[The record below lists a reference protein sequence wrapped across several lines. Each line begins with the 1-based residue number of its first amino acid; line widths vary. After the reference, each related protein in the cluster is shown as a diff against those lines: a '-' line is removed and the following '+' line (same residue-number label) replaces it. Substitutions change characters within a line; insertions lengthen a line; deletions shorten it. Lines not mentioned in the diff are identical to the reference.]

1 MEKRRILVVGAG
13 GGIGAASA
21 RLLAEQGYELV
32 LADQNL
38 ALLTEVATSLGDAV
52 VHYQSLDISDY
63 AAVQQFFSDLNTKN
77 WPVSSLVNTAA
88 ISPFAKDGGR
98 LLLDET
104 TPDVWERVFAVNTFG
119 TYALC
124 REFMAHIQDRK
135 LPHGR
140 VVNLASSAAQLG
152 GYKSCTA
159 YVASKSA
166 VIGFTKALARELA
179 PFGVTANVV
188 APGLIETPMLRAGL
202 QPENDEKAVEL
213 VPLSRIGQ
221 ADEVAAAVAYLLSE
235 KAAYVTGSTLDVNG
249 GYYMA

>member
-1 MEKRRILVVGAG
+1 MKKRRILVVGAG

-32 LADQNL
+32 LADQNT
-38 ALLTEVATSLGDAV
+38 ALLNEVAQSLGNAV
-52 VHYQSLDISDY
+52 LHYQPLDISNY
-63 AAVQQFFSDLNTKN
+63 SEVKLFFNHLCSKGFE
-77 WPVSSLVNTAA
+77 VSALVNTAA
-88 ISPFAKDGGR
+88 ISPFSKDGDR
-98 LLLDET
+98 LLLEDT
-104 TPDVWERVFAVNTFG
+104 TPEVWEQVFAVNTFG

-124 REFMAHIQDRK
+124 REFMAHIQGRE
-135 LPHGR
+135 LSHGR
-140 VVNLASSAAQLG
+140 VVNLASTAAQLG

-179 PFGVTANVV
+179 PLGVTANVV
-188 APGLIETPMLRAGL
+188 APGLIETPMLRSGL
-202 QPENDEKAVEL
+202 QPENDAKAVEL

-221 ADEVAAAVAYLLSE
+221 AEEVAAAITYLLSE
-235 KAAYVTGSTLDVNG
+235 QAAYVTGSTLDVNG

>member
-1 MEKRRILVVGAG
+1 MKKRRVLIVGAG

-21 RLLAEQGYELV
+21 RLLAEQGFELV
-32 LADQNL
+32 LADQNI
-38 ALLTEVATSLGDAV
+38 ALLTEVAQSLGDAV
-52 VHYQSLDISDY
+52 LHYQALDISDY
-63 AAVQQFFSDLNTKN
+63 TAVQQFFSDLSTKSLE
-77 WPVSSLVNTAA
+77 VCSLVNTAA
-88 ISPFAKDGGR
+88 ISPFGKDGGR

-104 TPDVWERVFAVNTFG
+104 SPELWERVFAVNTFG

-124 REFMAHIQDRK
+124 REFMAHIQGRQ
-135 LPHGR
+135 LHHGR

-179 PFGVTANVV
+179 PLGVTANVV
-188 APGLIETPMLRAGL
+188 SPGLIETPMLRAGL
-202 QPENDEKAVEL
+202 KPENDEMAVEL

-221 ADEVAAAVAYLLSE
+221 ATEVAAAVAYLLSE
-235 KAAYVTGSTLDVNG
+235 QAAYVTGSTLDVNG